1 VLVDGDC
8 RGVLGSVV
16 LPVPGAAPWPS
27 RRRALGRG
35 LTLLLLL
42 SGVCVLLGALAGAA
56 QADEPATEV
65 VQDVRAM
72 PAEGNGSRTPP
83 APSRREVR
91 RTRPRERATSRLSA
105 NQAAQRP
112 RSSSRN

>member
-1 VLVDGDC
+1 MLVDGDC

-65 VQDVRAM
+65 VQDEHPGPWEDGDEAPDEDEEPAVGYLDIAALRA
-72 PAEGNGSRTPP
+72 
-83 APSRREVR
+83 
-91 RTRPRERATSRLSA
+91 RAARA
-105 NQAAQRP
+105 
-112 RSSSRN
+112 